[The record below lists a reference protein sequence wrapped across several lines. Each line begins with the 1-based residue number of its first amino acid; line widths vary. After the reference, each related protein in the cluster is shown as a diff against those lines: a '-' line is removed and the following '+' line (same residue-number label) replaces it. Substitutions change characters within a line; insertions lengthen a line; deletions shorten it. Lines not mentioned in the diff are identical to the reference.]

1 MKCQIYKV
9 MRKINILKAIVDL
22 LWIFSMPIVLII
34 IGFSIAV
41 FFVDLGDLNIK
52 INAIDLN
59 TETLFSKTLLVI
71 SALNYL
77 LIIAA
82 LYFFR
87 KVLNYFIRVKIFEET
102 VISSFKKIGNLLSVS
117 GIISLTVSMISK
129 FYFEQKVSLEFGLNQ
144 HLVIICLGLFFLVL
158 SEVFKIAKHQ
168 KQENDLTI

>member
-1 MKCQIYKV
+1 

-22 LWIFSMPIVLII
+22 LWIFSMPIVLLVLS
-34 IGFSIAV
+34 FSIAI
-41 FFVDLGDLNIK
+41 FFVDLAELNIK
-52 INAIDLN
+52 INSVNFNND
-59 TETLFSKTLLVI
+59 TLLSKTLLVI

-102 VISSFKKIGNLLSVS
+102 VIKSFQNIGNILVIS
-117 GIISLTVSMISK
+117 GFISLTISIIGK
-129 FYFEQKVSLEFGLNQ
+129 IYFEQKVTLEFGLNQ
-144 HLVIICLGLFFLVL
+144 HLVIICLGLFFLIL
-158 SEVFKIAKHQ
+158 SEIFKIAKNA